1 VVLILRPA
9 GVEEGRKE
17 SRMRG
22 VLWERRGH
30 RGLNVVVRV
39 VRYFVI
45 IARWIGKPVG
55 LGGWKGARR

>member
-1 VVLILRPA
+1 VVLILRPV
-9 GVEEGRKE
+9 GMEEGRKE
-17 SRMRG
+17 SRIRG

-45 IARWIGKPVG
+45 ITG
-55 LGGWKGARR
+55 